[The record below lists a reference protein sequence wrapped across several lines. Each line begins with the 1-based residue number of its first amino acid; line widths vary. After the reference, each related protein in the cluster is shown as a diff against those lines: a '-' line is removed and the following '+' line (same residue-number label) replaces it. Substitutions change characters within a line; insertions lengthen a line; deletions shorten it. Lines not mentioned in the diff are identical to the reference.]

1 MLLPGASPEKGRGEK
16 LGVYDVPATML
27 INEIAKEFREQNI
40 IQEPEFTKFV
50 KTGAHRERA
59 PLREDWWYVRSAALL
74 YRIFRDGPV
83 GTERLRTYYGGK
95 RNRGVKPEKF
105 KKASGKVIRACL
117 QGLEAAGYVKK
128 AKKGR
133 AITPKG
139 QSYLNTISKK
149 LAPSWNEQ
157 VKKAKEVKTRAYA
170 PAQKLP
176 VNEIKTENREKVQM
190 QPKGKPEVKTEMI
203 KTPEVKTEVKQ
214 NTEPKPV
221 KEETQAKPTEATE
234 KK

>member
-1 MLLPGASPEKGRGEK
+1 
-16 LGVYDVPATML
+16 ML
-27 INEIAKEFREQNI
+27 INEIAKEFKEQNI
-40 IQEPEFTKFV
+40 LQEPDFAKFV

-105 KKASGKVIRACL
+105 KKASGKVIRTCL
-117 QGLEAAGYVKK
+117 QGLEKAGYVKK

-133 AITPKG
+133 AVTPKG

-149 LAPSWNEQ
+149 LMPAWTEE
-157 VKKAKEVKTRAYA
+157 VKKTKNVKPRTFASAKKEEFK
-170 PAQKLP
+170 QDFKK
-176 VNEIKTENREKVQM
+176 EIKTENRERVQM
-190 QPKGKPEVKTEMI
+190 KPQGKPEI
-203 KTPEVKTEVKQ
+203 KAEVKTEVKQ
-214 NTEPKPV
+214 EQRKPELKSV
-221 KEETQAKPTEATE
+221 KEETQAEKPKEAE
-234 KK
+234 K